1 MRLRVRKASQ
11 QRSATPSARTAKT
24 KRKHSE
30 VEHALSPEDAKM
42 QKRDTGIF
50 STIKRF
56 IRGNAVKVEQCTP
69 PKRSRVDCDSDSN
82 LITSTPTG
90 GNLPSRANPRTRRK
104 GPVNG
109 DTMTGQSKPVKPNG
123 KLEVQTETPSSPPR
137 TTLLGTIFSPVF
149 SFFSPANK
157 NATAGSDSP
166 GQAVEAEEIVKQLDM
181 EQLEETP
188 TSTTTDGRDLT
199 FDPALNPRPLPHV
212 DTSVEEGEIVTEA
225 DMPPLTAVG
234 SNSSYPDV
242 PPSPPAEGTYE
253 EDWEVF
259 DPYFFIKH
267 VPPLTEEQL
276 TRKPA
281 LPLKTRSTPEFSL
294 VLDLDETLV
303 HCSLNELEDAALTFP
318 VLFQDVIYQVYV
330 RLRPFFREFLERMSQ
345 IYEIILFTASKK
357 VYADKL
363 LNILDPKKQLVRHRL
378 FREHCVC
385 VQGNYIKDLN
395 ILGRDLSKTVIID
408 NSPQA
413 FAYQLSNG
421 IPIESWFVDKNDNEL
436 LKLVPF
442 LEKLVELASF
452 QRSNSHDKVRK
463 IVAEEGR
470 AARNLIAWSVP
481 VESKEEEAKTKNH
494 GNSNARAQR
503 INSGLHRNKKQNSVL
518 DCKNAPGSILD
529 KGPEKSPTKTRQP
542 RKVDLRARYWAFL
555 FDNLRRAVDEIYVT
569 CESDQS
575 VVECKEVLMML
586 DNYVRDF
593 KALIDWI
600 QLQEKL
606 EKTDAQNR
614 GPPPTLAV
622 ARLSH
627 TGPSWADRV
636 KCSQS
641 LPVPS
646 PSVNVPAE
654 KPAKKDA
661 EGWETVQRG
670 RSMRPRSNTMV
681 AKVSPVLAHVSPK
694 DDSDKENQRIQPSPQ
709 EKSQEVREQE
719 QPAPQEQSQETE
731 KTPVIEAQCPELDS
745 DPGPPPITI
754 SQPEEP
760 GTGQAKV
767 EQGMEGS
774 VWKVAAPSAKAGY
787 WASQGRA
794 GDGGVGVEGRST
806 VGKSGGSRLRSP
818 GSDDAGVH
826 AGPHRTFHQ
835 QGGIVYGKGPQS
847 MAEVLAKKEELA
859 DRLEKANE
867 EAIASAIAEEEQL
880 TREIQAENNELE
892 TDNESDFSASIGSG
906 SCGLNLDWS
915 EMLADYDGNDA
926 NSICIANY
934 VKVSREP
941 WRQSTSWGDMVEEEP
956 SRPPGHGIHMHEKLS
971 SPSRKRTIAES
982 KKKHEEKQLKAQQLR
997 DKLREEKTHK
1007 LQKLLERVNEIA
1019 FINTLEAQNK
1029 RHDVLAKLNEYEQRL
1044 NELQEERQRRQE
1056 EKQARDEAVQERKR
1070 ALEAERQ
1077 ARVEELLMKRRE
1089 QEARIE
1095 QQRQEKERAR
1105 EDAARERARDREERL
1120 AALSAAQQE
1129 AMEELQKK
1137 IQMKHDESS
1146 RRHMEQIEQ
1155 RKEKAAE
1162 LSSGRHANTDYAPK
1176 LTPYERKKQ
1185 CSLCNVVITSEV
1197 HLFSHI
1203 KGKRHQQAVR
1213 DSSSIQGREL
1223 SDEEVEHLSL
1233 KKYIVDIVTDSSV
1246 PSDNAK
1252 EGEERQKARKK
1263 AKKLRARMNSRAK
1276 EYETCMEA
1284 KTQTPDSPYKA
1295 KLQRLVKDLVKQQ
1308 QGQDS
1313 GQWASNKVS
1322 GLDRTLGEISRI
1334 LEKQALYSLEVSLND
1349 SFYQEHEYISCVLS
1363 PRPPTQTRSG
1373 DFHRDLALKNSRR
1386 LCFYL
1391 AVIWWPVLEPA
1402 VRNSRRESRIC
1413 SGRGMP
1419 RAHGDDLA
1427 HVGLPGV
1434 TAKPAQFAF
1443 RSLCAAVNTYYLSC
1457 VRCHNNCSYVLYSNK
1472 ITFLMDI
1479 LLHQLT
1485 LFVPDEDKSIFGRSV
1500 NKQIFEGLTTGLLQ
1514 TIATVLGQL
1523 HPPNLDGDAPRICS
1537 PDAKSRPVASE
1548 NFNTRAQDLISYVVN
1563 MGLIDKLYGCFLS
1576 IQGPID
1582 ESPKMAAFLE
1592 QATAFLHGM
1601 CKLCFAVTGRS
1612 LSVFDNKRQ
1621 DPTGLTALLQSTD
1634 LVGVLHMLYCILLHS
1649 APPDA
1654 LSAGPVGPQEPYSP
1668 SVIQVAL
1675 QGLRFLNTFALLDL
1689 SAFQGVLGA
1698 EGLSLAFRHIV
1709 SSLLWYCS
1717 QHSSE
1722 ELLHELIICI
1732 GYFTVNHPDNQWLR
1746 TSYRPSILLSPFV
1759 SPLPSYQVFIKE
1771 QTPGPQ
1777 VIVQSG
1783 RQPSVLQKLC
1793 QLPFQYFSHPRLI
1806 KVLFPSL
1813 ICACYNNLQN
1823 KVILQQEMSCVLL
1836 ATFIQ
1841 DCATNENQSDS
1852 KASHPEKGLAPL
1864 DYCELSNRFPRD
1876 QWDAALQFFLKKQEE

>member
-1 MRLRVRKASQ
+1 MK
-11 QRSATPSARTAKT
+11 
-24 KRKHSE
+24 
-30 VEHALSPEDAKM
+30 
-42 QKRDTGIF
+42 
-50 STIKRF
+50 
-56 IRGNAVKVEQCTP
+56 
-69 PKRSRVDCDSDSN
+69 
-82 LITSTPTG
+82 
-90 GNLPSRANPRTRRK
+90 
-104 GPVNG
+104 
-109 DTMTGQSKPVKPNG
+109 
-123 KLEVQTETPSSPPR
+123 
-137 TTLLGTIFSPVF
+137 
-149 SFFSPANK
+149 
-157 NATAGSDSP
+157 
-166 GQAVEAEEIVKQLDM
+166 KQHLF
-181 EQLEETP
+181 P
-188 TSTTTDGRDLT
+188 
-199 FDPALNPRPLPHV
+199 
-212 DTSVEEGEIVTEA
+212 IVT
-225 DMPPLTAVG
+225 L
-234 SNSSYPDV
+234 
-242 PPSPPAEGTYE
+242 
-253 EDWEVF
+253 
-259 DPYFFIKH
+259 
-267 VPPLTEEQL
+267 
-276 TRKPA
+276 
-281 LPLKTRSTPEFSL
+281 SL
-294 VLDLDETLV
+294 
-303 HCSLNELEDAALTFP
+303 SL
-318 VLFQDVIYQVYV
+318 QQ
-330 RLRPFFREFLERMSQ
+330 
-345 IYEIILFTASKK
+345 
-357 VYADKL
+357 
-363 LNILDPKKQLVRHRL
+363 
-378 FREHCVC
+378 
-385 VQGNYIKDLN
+385 
-395 ILGRDLSKTVIID
+395 
-408 NSPQA
+408 
-413 FAYQLSNG
+413 
-421 IPIESWFVDKNDNEL
+421 
-436 LKLVPF
+436 
-442 LEKLVELASF
+442 ASF

-481 VESKEEEAKTKNH
+481 VESKEEEAKSKNH
-494 GNSNARAQR
+494 VNGNARAQR
-503 INSGLHRNKKQNSVL
+503 INSGLHRNKKQNSAL
-518 DCKNAPGSILD
+518 DCKNAPVSILD

-575 VVECKEVLMML
+575 VVECREVLMML

-606 EKTDAQNR
+606 ENTDAQNR
-614 GPPPTLAV
+614 PTSLAWEVRKMSPGRHVMSSPSSDRIVPSPGVRRALNFGGPTPTLAV

-641 LPVPS
+641 LPVSS
-646 PSVNVPAE
+646 PSVNIPAE

-661 EGWETVQRG
+661 EGWETVHRG

-694 DDSDKENQRIQPSPQ
+694 DDSDKENQHIQPSPQ

-719 QPAPQEQSQETE
+719 QPVPQEQSQETE
-731 KTPVIEAQCPELDS
+731 KTSVIE
-745 DPGPPPITI
+745 
-754 SQPEEP
+754 
-760 GTGQAKV
+760 
-767 EQGMEGS
+767 
-774 VWKVAAPSAKAGY
+774 
-787 WASQGRA
+787 
-794 GDGGVGVEGRST
+794 
-806 VGKSGGSRLRSP
+806 
-818 GSDDAGVH
+818 
-826 AGPHRTFHQ
+826 
-835 QGGIVYGKGPQS
+835 PQS

-915 EMLADYDGNDA
+915 EMLADYDA
-926 NSICIANY
+926 
-934 VKVSREP
+934 REP
-941 WRQSTSWGDMVEEEP
+941 CRQSTSWGDIVEEEP
-956 SRPPGHGIHMHEKLS
+956 ARPPGHGIHMHEKLS

-1007 LQKLLERVNEIA
+1007 LQKLLEREKEVRKWKEELLDQRRRMMEEKLLHAEFKRELQLQAIVKKAQEEEAKVNEIA

-1070 ALEAERQ
+1070 VLEAERQ

-1146 RRHMEQIEQ
+1146 RRHMEQMEQ

-1233 KKYIVDIVTDSSV
+1233 KKYIIDIMTDSSV
-1246 PSDNAK
+1246 PSDSAK

-1334 LEKQALYSLEVSLND
+1334 LEKQNNADQVAFQVGGGLSALEQILQV
-1349 SFYQEHEYISCVLS
+1349 
-1363 PRPPTQTRSG
+1363 
-1373 DFHRDLALKNSRR
+1373 
-1386 LCFYL
+1386 
-1391 AVIWWPVLEPA
+1391 
-1402 VRNSRRESRIC
+1402 
-1413 SGRGMP
+1413 
-1419 RAHGDDLA
+1419 
-1427 HVGLPGV
+1427 V
-1434 TAKPAQFAF
+1434 TAASSPTAVPRIPLK
-1443 RSLCAAVNTYYLSC
+1443 SLCTAVNTYYLSC
-1457 VRCHNNCSYVLYSNK
+1457 VHCHNNCSYVLYSNK
-1472 ITFLMDI
+1472 ITFLMDL

-1485 LFVPDEDKSIFGRSV
+1485 LFVPDEDSSIFGRSV
-1500 NKQIFEGLTTGLLQ
+1500 NKQVFEGFPTGLLQ
-1514 TIATVLGQL
+1514 TVATVLEQL
-1523 HPPNLDGDAPRICS
+1523 HPPNLDGDAPRICT

-1548 NFNTRAQDLISYVVN
+1548 NFNTRTQDLISYVVN

-1576 IQGPID
+1576 VQGPID
-1582 ESPKMAAFLE
+1582 ESPKMAAYLE

-1612 LSVFDNKRQ
+1612 LGVFDNKRQ

-1634 LVGVLHMLYCILLHS
+1634 LVGVLHMLYCTLLHS
-1649 APPDA
+1649 ALPDS

-1668 SVIQVAL
+1668 AVIQVAL

-1689 SAFQGVLGA
+1689 SAFQVFISLRLISCLFDSKLSVTLA
-1698 EGLSLAFRHIV
+1698 SLVMCVCALSL
-1709 SSLLWYCS
+1709 C
-1717 QHSSE
+1717 
-1722 ELLHELIICI
+1722 
-1732 GYFTVNHPDNQWLR
+1732 
-1746 TSYRPSILLSPFV
+1746 
-1759 SPLPSYQVFIKE
+1759 VF
-1771 QTPGPQ
+1771 Q

-1813 ICACYNNLQN
+1813 ICACYNNLEN

-1841 DCATNENQSDS
+1841 VNRS
-1852 KASHPEKGLAPL
+1852 KGPAPL

-1876 QWDAALQFFLKKQEE
+1876 QWDAALQFFLKKQEEGANE